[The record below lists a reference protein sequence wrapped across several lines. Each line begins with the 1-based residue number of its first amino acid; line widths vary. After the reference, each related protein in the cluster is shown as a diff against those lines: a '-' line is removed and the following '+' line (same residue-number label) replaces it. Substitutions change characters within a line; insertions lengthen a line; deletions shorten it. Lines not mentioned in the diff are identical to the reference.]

1 MGNLR
6 DKYTNEE
13 WDELEEKSKN
23 FFIKEGQIALNN
35 QIEKE
40 KQLKLVSKIEKL
52 VKYTP
57 NDQELG
63 SKIRELIKFG
73 NIMGI

>member
-1 MGNLR
+1 MFNM
-6 DKYTNEE
+6 
-13 WDELEEKSKN
+13 
-23 FFIKEGQIALNN
+23 KEGQKILNEFLLN
-35 QIEKE
+35 KSEE
-40 KQLKLVSKIEKL
+40 LKLVKEIEKL